1 MCACL
6 YINTYVVLVVE
17 CMYVCIYICTFVSLM
32 LDCQKPT
39 CYRYDTVSHE
49 IHER

>member
-17 CMYVCIYICTFVSLM
+17 CMYVCIYMYICLPDAGLLETDM
-32 LDCQKPT
+32 LQ
-39 CYRYDTVSHE
+39 
-49 IHER
+49 I